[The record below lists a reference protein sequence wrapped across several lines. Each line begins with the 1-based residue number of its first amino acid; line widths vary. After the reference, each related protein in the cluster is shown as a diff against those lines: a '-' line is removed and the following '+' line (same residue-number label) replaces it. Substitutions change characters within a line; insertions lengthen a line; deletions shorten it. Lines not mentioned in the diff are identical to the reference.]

1 MTEENY
7 IEERPMD
14 VKPENASAEKSE
26 KPEKNGTSVTEESPR
41 QDEETPSLQEAIKEQ
56 AREDEAAQS
65 STFTLRRILGGDFL
79 TTQMLRRQIG
89 VILLCVVFIIIYI
102 SNRYSC
108 QKKMLEIDKLNIELQ
123 DAKYKSLSSASEL
136 TERCRESNVLDMLK
150 TNKDSLLKI
159 PAQPPYIIEVPN

>member
-26 KPEKNGTSVTEESPR
+26 KPEKNGTPVTEESPR

-89 VILLCVVFIIIYI
+89 VNYPEPAFREYSGNAALAGSARSGYSHKHFDILLRACLESLHTRPACIFSAIF
-102 SNRYSC
+102 C
-108 QKKMLEIDKLNIELQ
+108 QNP
-123 DAKYKSLSSASEL
+123 
-136 TERCRESNVLDMLK
+136 R
-150 TNKDSLLKI
+150 
-159 PAQPPYIIEVPN
+159 